1 MNVESEIERLAGI
14 KIGTPL
20 NAAETAL
27 YEQLRNKR
35 VTIALE
41 IIPLALR
48 DDFTSVVYPDHNLK
62 WYAQALYHNRE
73 LHSKAIS
80 EFLTAHMKASL
91 LVGGFN
97 QKLHL
102 RGVRLEDAIIKMAE
116 GM

>member
-48 DDFTSVVYPDHNLK
+48 DEFSSAVYPDRNLK
-62 WYAQALYHNRE
+62 WYAQALYKNRE
-73 LHSKAIS
+73 LHSKAVSDFVIFHIQAS
-80 EFLTAHMKASL
+80 LTA
-91 LVGGFN
+91 GGFG
-97 QKLHL
+97 QKLEL
-102 RGVRLEDAIIKMAE
+102 RGVRPEDVLIKMVE